1 VALEEQ
7 TNLDKA
13 IRLYVNRSR
22 TGLTVRQICKQTGI
36 PLHTLYKGLR
46 ELGLAIKP
54 NKRVDKEKLN
64 QAVELY
70 LEKEELGLTVE
81 DIVNKVGVSASVIY
95 NELRDRGYK
104 LKTCGRKFEQED
116 LEEAISLF
124 LRKKELKLSGEAIA
138 ERTGVPRQTIY
149 WHLNR
154 RGLK

>member
-1 VALEEQ
+1 MALEKQ
-7 TNLDKA
+7 TDLENA
-13 IRLYVNRSR
+13 ISLYVNRKR
-22 TGLTVRQICKQTGI
+22 LGLTVRQVCKQTGI
-36 PLHTLYKGLR
+36 PLHKLYSGLR

-54 NKRVDKEKLN
+54 TKRVDKEKLN

-70 LEKEELGLTVE
+70 LEKDKLGLIVE
-81 DIVNKVGVSASVIY
+81 DIVNKTGVSASVIY
-95 NELRDRGYK
+95 SELRDRGYK

-124 LRKKELKLSGEAIA
+124 MQKKELKLSGEEISR
-138 ERTGVPRQTIY
+138 RTRVPRQTIY